1 MGALV
6 ADCEAGVFVTGTLT
20 CALAEGHGERMTRN
34 VARTA
39 RLAKTDVVFF
49 RFMECSAMRTSRVAE
64 CELQPF
70 QGIASER
77 ALQYIL

>member
-1 MGALV
+1 MADCGGDVFVMGAL
-6 ADCEAGVFVTGTLT
+6 T
-20 CALAEGHGERMTRN
+20 CAVAEGHSEKMTRIAAGI
-34 VARTA
+34 VSA
-39 RLAKTDVVFF
+39 AKSDVFF
-49 RFMECSAMRTSRVAE
+49 RFMECSAVRTSRVAE